1 MERYTTFEVDIALIG
16 GQSKDTFRRLPWSH
30 FLSHWKA
37 ILPAQEKAFWDF
49 SKDTLRWETVSV
61 IPPEWSTY
69 LWPDFLHHGTAE
81 EKSTLLHMAL
91 ADGTAGMDYD
101 PHALATFEWLVK
113 SGVSSNVWPG
123 HGSSVV
129 ASVCLRGK
137 PDQLRTL
144 LSAGQDIQCTVHS
157 GARPEFLG
165 SSLLFRV
172 GTAVAKQAMQVD
184 KKGSNRKNPFASVLK
199 LLAKYSPDPWA
210 PNAQG
215 VSPLAGI
222 EGEHPQLANEVKA
235 ILAQRK
241 EWDLAASLGMEG
253 ASDRY
258 QALLESQRGWVEE
271 AKAADGHPLWIV
283 PEAVDPFGDAR
294 WPRAFRVVPAHQ
306 PGALVVRS
314 QAPAR
319 ADGPLDRE
327 RAFEAGRAQ
336 KADAI
341 IELTDEGQR
350 WWVFHP
356 QQIRR
361 AIGPAV
367 ELKSAPRLRF

>member
-1 MERYTTFEVDIALIG
+1 MDRYTTFEVDIALIG
-16 GQSKDTFRRLPWSH
+16 GQSKDTFRRLPWSN

-37 ILPAQEKAFWDF
+37 VLPAQEKAFWDF
-49 SKDTLRWETVSV
+49 SRDALRWETVSV

-69 LWPDFLHHGTAE
+69 LWPDFLHQGTAE

-113 SGVSSNVWPG
+113 SGVSANVWPG

-129 ASVCLRGK
+129 ALVCLKGK
-137 PDQLRTL
+137 PGQLRTL
-144 LSAGQDIQCTVHS
+144 LSAGHDIQCTVHA

-172 GTAVAKQAMQVD
+172 GTGVAKRALQVD
-184 KKGSNRKNPFASVLK
+184 KKGGRRKNSFAAVLK

-222 EGEHPQLANEVKA
+222 EKEHPQLAAEVKT
-235 ILAQRK
+235 ILTQRR

-253 ASDRY
+253 AADRY
-258 QALLESQRGWVEE
+258 EALLRDQREWVG
-271 AKAADGHPLWIV
+271 KALAANGDPIWVV
-283 PEAVDPFGDAR
+283 PEAVDPFGEDK
-294 WPRAFRVVPAHQ
+294 WPRAFRVVPTHQ

-314 QAPAR
+314 QEPVR
-319 ADGPLDRE
+319 ADGSLDRE
-327 RAFEAGRAQ
+327 QAFEAGRAQ
-336 KADAI
+336 KADAV
-341 IELTDEGQR
+341 IEQTEEGPR

-356 QQIRR
+356 QQLRR
-361 AIGPAV
+361 AIGPALENKPV
-367 ELKSAPRLRF
+367 VRPRF